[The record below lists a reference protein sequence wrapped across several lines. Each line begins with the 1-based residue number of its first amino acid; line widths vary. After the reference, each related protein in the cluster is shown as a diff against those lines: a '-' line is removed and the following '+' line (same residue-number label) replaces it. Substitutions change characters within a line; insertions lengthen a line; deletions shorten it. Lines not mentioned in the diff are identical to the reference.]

1 MTTKNIF
8 YAQSGGV
15 TAVINNTAA
24 AVINT
29 AKQYPEQIGKVFA
42 GKNGITGALNEE
54 LIDTSQE
61 SDAAIAALQHTP
73 GGAFGSCRYKLKDF
87 NQDTREYDRLF
98 DVFAAHNIGYFLY
111 NGGNDSQDTTNKI
124 TQYSQKIGFPL
135 QCIGIP
141 KTIDNDLA
149 ITDNC
154 PGFGSVAKYIA
165 ATVRECAF
173 DVASMC
179 ATSTKVFIMEVMG
192 RHAGWIAAAAG
203 LAAEKKGDAPHI
215 ILFPEVVFEPEKF
228 YQKVHDTVKQLGYC
242 VIVVSEG
249 IKNEAG
255 HFLADTG
262 INDAFGH
269 RQLGGVAI
277 SIADLL
283 SRLHGYKCHWA
294 VPDYLQRSARHLGSH
309 TDLEQS
315 YAIGKAAIEMAIAG
329 KSGIMATIYRHSNQP
344 YEWVIG
350 EALLSNVANKEKKLP
365 ADYISKD
372 GFSITAKARDY
383 LLPLIQGENY
393 PSFQNGL
400 PNYVKLKNKLAVK
413 KLPASETQA
422 TAKVVKLEA

>member
-29 AKQYPEQIGKVFA
+29 AKQYPDHIGKVLA
-42 GKNGITGALNEE
+42 GKNGITGALKEE

-61 SDAAIAALQHTP
+61 TEAAIAALRHTP
-73 GGAFGSCRYKLKDF
+73 GGTFGSCRYKLKDF
-87 NQDTREYDRLF
+87 NQDPHEYDRLF
-98 DVFAAHNIGYFLY
+98 AVFAAHNIGYFFY

-124 TQYSQKIGFPL
+124 AQYSQKIGFPL

-149 ITDNC
+149 ATDNC

-215 ILFPEVVFEPEKF
+215 ILFPEVIFEPEKF

-294 VPDYLQRSARHLGSH
+294 VPDYLQRSARHLASH

-315 YAIGKAAIEMAIAG
+315 YAIGKAAVEMAIAG
-329 KSGIMATIYRHSNQP
+329 KGGIMATIHRHSNHP
-344 YEWVIG
+344 YQWVIS
-350 EALLSNVANKEKKLP
+350 EASLSNVANKEKKLP

-372 GFSITAKARDY
+372 GFSITAKAREY

-393 PSFQNGL
+393 PDFQNGL
-400 PNYVKLKNKLAVK
+400 PNYIKLKNHLVVK
-413 KLPASETQA
+413 KLPVWETQT

>member
-1 MTTKNIF
+1 MTAKNIF

-29 AKQYPEQIGKVFA
+29 AKQYPKQIGKVFA
-42 GKNGITGALNEE
+42 GKNGITGALREE

-61 SDAAIAALQHTP
+61 TEAAITALHHTP

-87 NQDTREYDRLF
+87 SQDTNEYDRLF
-98 DVFAAHNIGYFLY
+98 EVFAAHNIGYFFY

-124 TQYSQKIGFPL
+124 AQYSKKVGFPL

-149 ITDNC
+149 LTDNC

-165 ATVRECAF
+165 TTVRECAF

-203 LAAEKKGDAPHI
+203 LAAEKTGDAPHI

-228 YQKVHDTVKQLGYC
+228 YQKVHDTIKQLNYC

-262 INDAFGH
+262 IDDVFGH
-269 RQLGGVAI
+269 RQLGGVALN
-277 SIADLL
+277 IADLL

-294 VPDYLQRSARHLGSH
+294 VPDYLQRSARHLASH
-309 TDLEQS
+309 TDVEQS
-315 YAIGKAAIEMAIAG
+315 YAIGKAAVEMAIAG
-329 KSGIMATIYRHSNQP
+329 KTGIMATICRHSNQP
-344 YEWVIG
+344 YQWTIG

-365 ADYISKD
+365 LDYISKD
-372 GFSITAKARDY
+372 GFSITAKAREY

-393 PSFQNGL
+393 PDFQNGL
-400 PNYVKLKNKLAVK
+400 PDYVKLKSTLVPQ
-413 KLPASETQA
+413 KLPTWGS
-422 TAKVVKLEA
+422 